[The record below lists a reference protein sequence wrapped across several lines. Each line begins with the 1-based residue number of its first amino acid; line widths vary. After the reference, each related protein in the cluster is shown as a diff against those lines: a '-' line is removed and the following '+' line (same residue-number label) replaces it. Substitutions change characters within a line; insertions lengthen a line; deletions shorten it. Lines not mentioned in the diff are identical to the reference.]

1 MKFAHYYCLK
11 APLMLV
17 AYLFGTHDPAFLIVA
32 ALSALAAPLFFYV
45 ER

>member
-17 AYLFGTHDPAFLIVA
+17 AYIWGNQDPAFLIVA
-32 ALSALAAPLFFYV
+32 VLSALAIPLFFYL
-45 ER
+45 EE

>member
-17 AYLFGTHDPAFLIVA
+17 AYLFGTQDPAFLIVA
-32 ALSALAAPLFFYV
+32 GLSALAAPLFFYV
-45 ER
+45 EQ

>member
-1 MKFAHYYCLK
+1 MKFAHFYCIK

-32 ALSALAAPLFFYV
+32 GLSALAIPIFFYL
-45 ER
+45 EA